1 VAPLV
6 ALLPLFGQTFHY
18 MKVLPPL
25 WALSKAFPVLALPL
39 ALVLLAGAR
48 AAGTR
53 QVLVTFVW
61 LLIVP
66 TLIATWTFQQTFF
79 VGLAAQ
85 VKLLPLLYFFSF
97 LGLLRWLQPTLREV
111 AASFLIV
118 AAATMLALT
127 LIWLAAPQSWYSGH
141 YAVGD
146 APLLS
151 QDSRGNRIRMPM
163 YFGII
168 GIFFC
173 LGRFLQGRRIPW
185 LLLALSG
192 VALIFFLVRTRS
204 TVLGVLVIL
213 ALNVFLAAS
222 TRMRLVL
229 VALLPL
235 AAVAIFST
243 SYMASIFSTDQ
254 ASGFDIRWIS
264 TVKAVAFLGD
274 NPLRWVF
281 GVGTI
286 SPLDPAALM
295 TYFNHF
301 FFLADITWVG
311 VLFEYGLIGAL
322 LILALPLRGL
332 TLLQSAGHGT
342 QDAFLGALKSYLLY
356 VILISELYP
365 MTLTPGEIAVILAVA
380 AYRLDQLRQP
390 AAATPAQ

>member
-1 VAPLV
+1 
-6 ALLPLFGQTFHY
+6 
-18 MKVLPPL
+18 
-25 WALSKAFPVLALPL
+25 
-39 ALVLLAGAR
+39 
-48 AAGTR
+48 
-53 QVLVTFVW
+53 
-61 LLIVP
+61 
-66 TLIATWTFQQTFF
+66 
-79 VGLAAQ
+79 
-85 VKLLPLLYFFSF
+85 
-97 LGLLRWLQPTLREV
+97 
-111 AASFLIV
+111 
-118 AAATMLALT
+118 MLALT
-127 LIWLAAPQSWYSGH
+127 LIWLVAPQSWYSGH

-151 QDSRGNRIRMPM
+151 HDSRGKPHPDADVFRHHRH
-163 YFGII
+163 
-168 GIFFC
+168 
-173 LGRFLQGRRIPW
+173 
-185 LLLALSG
+185 LLLSG
-192 VALIFFLVRTRS
+192 PLPPRPPHPLAAARAERVALIFFLVRTRS

-274 NPLRWVF
+274 NPLRWIF

-311 VLFEYGLIGAL
+311 VLFEYG
-322 LILALPLRGL
+322 
-332 TLLQSAGHGT
+332 
-342 QDAFLGALKSYLLY
+342 
-356 VILISELYP
+356 
-365 MTLTPGEIAVILAVA
+365 
-380 AYRLDQLRQP
+380 
-390 AAATPAQ
+390 